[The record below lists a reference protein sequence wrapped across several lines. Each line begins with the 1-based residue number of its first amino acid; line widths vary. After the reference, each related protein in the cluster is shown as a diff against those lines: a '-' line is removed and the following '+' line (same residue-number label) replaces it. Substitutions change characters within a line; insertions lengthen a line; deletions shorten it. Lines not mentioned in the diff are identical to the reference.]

1 MENKEMYKEQILE
14 LYKNPLNFGVLE
26 SPDIIVEEF
35 NTLCGDKITLSLILN
50 KENNIVKDIKFKGK
64 GCAISIA
71 SASLIT
77 ELVKGKKINKI
88 LNLGVKDIE
97 NLLNI
102 KISPAR
108 VKCATLALDAI
119 KNELN
124 KQNQR
129 KE

>member
-35 NTLCGDKITLSLILN
+35 NPLCGDKITLSLILSKN
-50 KENNIVKDIKFKGK
+50 NNIVKDIKFQGK

-77 ELVKGKKINKI
+77 ELVKNKRVEDI
-88 LNLGVKDIE
+88 LKLNLKDIE
-97 NLLNI
+97 LLLKI

-124 KQNQR
+124 KQN
-129 KE
+129 